1 MSASKDTLA
10 LQLEPLKFDN
20 RLVRELPADPIQA
33 GPPRQ
38 VSQAF
43 SYVQPTPVAAPKLL
57 VVSADFA
64 TRLGLA
70 SDDLNSAAFLAAFS
84 GNSLLP
90 GMQPH
95 AVNYGGHQF
104 GRWAGQLGDGRAISL
119 AELITERGERWEL
132 QLKGAGPTPYSRHAD
147 GRAVLRSSLREFVC
161 SEAMHHLGIPTTR
174 ALCLIGTGE
183 AVERDM
189 FYDGNRKREPG
200 AIVCRA
206 APSFIRFGNFE
217 LPSSRGDLALLAQW
231 VNFCISR
238 DFPEIAS
245 AHTDPAN
252 ARAAWFIEVCERTAV
267 MVAHWLRVGF
277 VHGVMNTDNL
287 SILGLTI
294 DYGPYGWL
302 EDFDPSWTPNTTDG
316 EGKRYGF
323 GRQAE
328 IAHWNLG
335 CLAQALAPLFSDHA
349 PLHEG
354 LRRFGTQF
362 NESHNAMN
370 AAKLGFASWQSDDAT
385 LLGDLY
391 ALMQS
396 AQMDMTLT
404 FRGLMNVFDGQVES
418 ALTLDSLEPAFY
430 RTELRAKYAGDIT
443 EWLVRYRE
451 RSSVE
456 EFSARRTRMLQANP
470 LYVPRNYLA
479 QQAIDAA
486 EKGDLSEL
494 NALSEVLRA
503 PYTERPEFAR
513 FALRRPEWA
522 RVRAGCSML
531 SCSS

>member
-1 MSASKDTLA
+1 MYDTLS
-10 LQLEPLKFDN
+10 LKFDN

-33 GPPRQ
+33 GTARQ
-38 VSQAF
+38 VRQAF
-43 SYVQPTPVAAPKLL
+43 SHVQPTPVAAPQLL
-57 VVSADFA
+57 AVSTDFA
-64 TRLGLA
+64 ARLGL
-70 SDDLNSAAFLAAFS
+70 SVNDLNSDAFLGAFS
-84 GNSLLP
+84 GNSLLL

-119 AELITERGERWEL
+119 AEVIAEGGERWEL

-161 SEAMHHLGIPTTR
+161 SEAMHHLGVPTTR

-183 AVERDM
+183 GVERDM

-231 VNFCISR
+231 VDFCISR
-238 DFPEIAS
+238 DFPKIAS
-245 AHTDPAN
+245 AHSDPTN
-252 ARAAWFIEVCERTAV
+252 ARAAWFMEVCERTAV

-302 EDFDPSWTPNTTDG
+302 EDFDPSWTPNTTDS
-316 EGKRYGF
+316 EGKRYAF

-335 CLAQALAPLFSDHA
+335 CLAQALAPLFEDHA

-354 LRRFGTQF
+354 LRCFGTHF
-362 NESHNAMN
+362 NQNHTAMN
-370 AAKLGFASWQSDDAT
+370 AAKLGFARWQSEDAT

-391 ALMQS
+391 ALMQ
-396 AQMDMTLT
+396 AAEMDMTLT
-404 FRGLMNVFDGQVES
+404 FRGLIEV
-418 ALTLDSLEPAFY
+418 LDDACGATVDMLAPAFY
-430 RTELRAKYAGDIT
+430 RTELRAKYAPDIAA
-443 EWLVRYRE
+443 WLVRYRA

-456 EFSARRTRMLQANP
+456 DLGARRTRMLQANP

-494 NALSEVLRA
+494 NALSEALRS
-503 PYTERPEFAR
+503 PYTERPDFAR

>member
-1 MSASKDTLA
+1 MLT
-10 LQLEPLKFDN
+10 LKFDN
-20 RLVRELPADPIQA
+20 RLVRELPADPIRDGA
-33 GPPRQ
+33 PRQ
-38 VSQAF
+38 VHQAF
-43 SYVQPTPVAAPKLL
+43 SWVRPTPVVAPKLL
-57 VVSADFA
+57 AVSTEFA
-64 TRLGLA
+64 ARLGLSSEDWN
-70 SDDLNSAAFLAAFS
+70 SDTFLAAFS
-84 GNSLLP
+84 GNSLIP

-119 AELITERGERWEL
+119 GEVVNDAGERWEL

-161 SEAMHHLGIPTTR
+161 SEAMHHLGVPTTR

-183 AVERDM
+183 GVERDM

-200 AIVCRA
+200 AIVCRV

-217 LPSSRGDLALLAQW
+217 LPSSRGDHALLSQW
-231 VNFCISR
+231 VDFCIAR
-238 DFPEIAS
+238 DFPEIAR
-245 AHTDPAN
+245 AHPEPAN

-302 EDFDPSWTPNTTDG
+302 EDFDPSWTPNTTDS

-328 IAHWNLG
+328 IAHWNLA
-335 CLAQALAPLFSDHA
+335 CLAQAVAPLFSDDA

-354 LRRFGTQF
+354 LRCFGTQF
-362 NESHNAMN
+362 KQSHDAMN
-370 AAKLGFASWQSDDAT
+370 AAKLGFAHWQNDDAT
-385 LLGDLY
+385 LLADLY
-391 ALMQS
+391 ALMQQ
-396 AQMDMTLT
+396 AEMDMTLT
-404 FRGLMNVFDGQVES
+404 FRALMDVLPSQGAS
-418 ALTLDSLEPAFY
+418 ARTLTLDAFEPAFY
-430 RTELRAKYAGDIT
+430 RTELRTKYAEDLT
-443 EWLVRYRE
+443 SWLRRYAD

-456 EFSARRTRMLQANP
+456 NANARRARMAQVNP

-494 NALSEVLRA
+494 NALMEALRA

>member
-1 MSASKDTLA
+1 MSAFPDTLA
-10 LQLEPLKFDN
+10 LRFDN
-20 RLVRELPADPIQA
+20 RLVRELPADATHA

-38 VSQAF
+38 VQQAY
-43 SYVQPTPVAAPKLL
+43 SNVQPTPVAAPKILA
-57 VVSADFA
+57 VSTDFA
-64 TRLGLA
+64 AHLGLS
-70 SDDLNSAAFLAAFS
+70 SDDLNSPEFLAAFS
-84 GNSLLP
+84 GNTLLT

-119 AELITERGERWEL
+119 GELITEAGERWEL

-161 SEAMHHLGIPTTR
+161 SEAMHHLGVPTTR

-183 AVERDM
+183 GVERDM

-200 AIVCRA
+200 AILCRA
-206 APSFIRFGNFE
+206 SPSFIRFGNFE
-217 LPSSRGDLALLAQW
+217 LPSSRGDIALLTQW
-231 VNFCISR
+231 VDFCISR
-238 DFPEIAS
+238 DFPEIAN
-245 AHTDPAN
+245 AHADPAN
-252 ARAAWFIEVCERTAV
+252 ARTAWFIEVCERTAV

-323 GRQAE
+323 GRQAD

-335 CLAQALAPLFSDHA
+335 CLAQALAPLFADHE

-362 NESHNAMN
+362 NQSHNAMN

-385 LLGDLY
+385 LLADLY
-391 ALMQS
+391 ALMQM
-396 AQMDMTLT
+396 AEMDMTLT
-404 FRGLMNVFDGQVES
+404 FRGLIDVLDGQAVS
-418 ALTLDSLEPAFY
+418 DQNLAALEPAFY
-430 RTELRAKYAGDIT
+430 RTELRDKYASDLKA
-443 EWLVRYRE
+443 WLGRYRG
-451 RSSVE
+451 RSSIEDSV
-456 EFSARRTRMLQANP
+456 ARRTRMQQANP

-486 EKGDLSEL
+486 ENGDLSEL
-494 NALSEVLRA
+494 NALTEALRS

>member
-1 MSASKDTLA
+1 MSASSDTLA
-10 LQLEPLKFDN
+10 LKFDN

-33 GPPRQ
+33 GPARQ

-43 SYVQPTPVAAPKLL
+43 SHVQPTPVAAPKLL
-57 VVSADFA
+57 AVSTEFA
-64 TRLGLA
+64 ALLGL
-70 SDDLNSAAFLAAFS
+70 SVENLNSDAFLAAFS
-84 GNSLLP
+84 GNALLP

-119 AELITERGERWEL
+119 AEVLTEAGERWEL

-161 SEAMHHLGIPTTR
+161 SEAMYHLGVPTTR

-217 LPSSRGDLALLAQW
+217 LPSSRGDLALLTQW
-231 VNFCISR
+231 VDFCISR

-245 AHTDPAN
+245 AHRDPTH
-252 ARAAWFIEVCERTAV
+252 ARAAWFREVCERTAV

-302 EDFDPSWTPNTTDG
+302 EDFDPSWTPNTTDS

-354 LRRFGTQF
+354 LRCFGTRF
-362 NESHNAMN
+362 NQSHTAMN
-370 AAKLGFASWQSDDAT
+370 AAKLGFADWQSEDAT

-391 ALMQS
+391 ALMQV
-396 AQMDMTLT
+396 AEMDMTLT
-404 FRGLMNVFDGQVES
+404 FRGLIDVLDG
-418 ALTLDSLEPAFY
+418 SLEPVEPAFY
-430 RTELRAKYAGDIT
+430 RTELREKYAPDLT
-443 EWLVRYRE
+443 AWLARYRA

-456 EFSARRTRMLQANP
+456 DVGARRTRMLQVNP

-494 NALSEVLRA
+494 NALTEVLRA

>member
-1 MSASKDTLA
+1 
-10 LQLEPLKFDN
+10 
-20 RLVRELPADPIQA
+20 
-33 GPPRQ
+33 
-38 VSQAF
+38 
-43 SYVQPTPVAAPKLL
+43 
-57 VVSADFA
+57 
-64 TRLGLA
+64 
-70 SDDLNSAAFLAAFS
+70 
-84 GNSLLP
+84 
-90 GMQPH
+90 
-95 AVNYGGHQF
+95 
-104 GRWAGQLGDGRAISL
+104 
-119 AELITERGERWEL
+119 
-132 QLKGAGPTPYSRHAD
+132 
-147 GRAVLRSSLREFVC
+147 
-161 SEAMHHLGIPTTR
+161 
-174 ALCLIGTGE
+174 
-183 AVERDM
+183 M

-231 VNFCISR
+231 VDFCISR

-245 AHTDPAN
+245 AHPDPTH
-252 ARAAWFIEVCERTAV
+252 ARAAWFREVCERTAV

-302 EDFDPSWTPNTTDG
+302 EDFDLSWTPNTTDG

-354 LRRFGTQF
+354 LRRFGAHF
-362 NESHNAMN
+362 NQSHNEMN
-370 AAKLGFASWQSDDAT
+370 AAKLGFSRWQSDDAT

-391 ALMQS
+391 ALMQQ
-396 AQMDMTLT
+396 AEMDMTLT
-404 FRGLMNVFDGQVES
+404 FRGLIDIWEADVS
-418 ALTLDSLEPAFY
+418 DSQTVLAPAFY
-430 RTELRAKYAGDIT
+430 RAELREKYAPDIAA
-443 EWLVRYRE
+443 WLARYRT

-456 EFSARRTRMLQANP
+456 DVGARRTRMLQANP

-494 NALSEVLRA
+494 NALTEALRS

>member
-1 MSASKDTLA
+1 MSADTQA
-10 LQLEPLKFDN
+10 LKFDN
-20 RLVRELPADPIQA
+20 LLVRELPADPIPA

-38 VSQAF
+38 VQQAY
-43 SYVQPTPVAAPKLL
+43 SNVQPTPVAAPKLL
-57 VVSADFA
+57 AVSTDFA
-64 TRLGLA
+64 ARLGFTSA
-70 SDDLNSAAFLAAFS
+70 DLNSPEFLAAFS
-84 GNSLLP
+84 GNTLLP

-119 AELITERGERWEL
+119 GELITEAGERWEL

-161 SEAMHHLGIPTTR
+161 SEAMHHLGVPTTR
-174 ALCLIGTGE
+174 ALCLISTGE
-183 AVERDM
+183 GVERDM

-206 APSFIRFGNFE
+206 SPSFIRFGNFE
-217 LPSSRGDLALLAQW
+217 LPSSRGDVALLKQW
-231 VNFCISR
+231 VDFCISR

-245 AHTDPAN
+245 AHPDPAN
-252 ARAAWFIEVCERTAV
+252 ARAAWFIEVCERTAL

-323 GRQAE
+323 GRQAD

-335 CLAQALAPLFSDHA
+335 CLAQALAPLFEDHA

-362 NESHNAMN
+362 NQHHNAMN
-370 AAKLGFASWQSDDAT
+370 AAKLGFANWQSDDAA

-391 ALMQS
+391 ALMQ
-396 AQMDMTLT
+396 AAEMDMTLT
-404 FRGLMNVFDGQVES
+404 FRGLIDSLAPNNLD
-418 ALTLDSLEPAFY
+418 ALTALEPAFY
-430 RTELRAKYAGDIT
+430 RTELRAKFGPDL
-443 EWLVRYRE
+443 ESWLSRYQARSKNEDTSE
-451 RSSVE
+451 R
-456 EFSARRTRMLQANP
+456 RLRMLQANP

-486 EKGDLSEL
+486 ENGDLSEL
-494 NALSEVLRA
+494 NALTEALRD